1 MKVWLKRIL
10 IGLVAVLIVAL
21 VGIAIFLLTFDPN
34 AYKSRL
40 EQLVYERYHRTL
52 SIEGDIELSLFPRIG
67 LAVQDVSL
75 SDRDSPATFASFDT
89 ARFAVAIWPLMFNR
103 LVVDHVAVTGFKAWL
118 VRDEQ
123 GRFNFSDL
131 VHRSGSL
138 AGVGNAGLGLTGS
151 DAVGPVLAHSAAAIS
166 RAMFPPA
173 VAGTPSSAPAVLA
186 ANPVE
191 RADFQ
196 IDIAGLDLKG
206 GELHFFDRQTGAAG
220 RIEQFDL
227 VTGRVTFDQAFDVS
241 VKGRLLGDVPA
252 MDAGFEGQ
260 ALVQIDP
267 LERTYSAQR
276 INVTMAGALADLQAR
291 AVTLRGNLVYN
302 EFSRMFSASNL
313 EFQVQGD
320 LDGPQP
326 VKNMD
331 TRLTVPQLR
340 MDRSKAELQVTRLAV
355 RSNGQSAN
363 GSFELALNAPSL
375 SVSPELATGEPV
387 AGTLKV
393 NSPDSVLGV
402 SLEMAG
408 LGGDAFDVSLQ
419 ELKLDATQ
427 QRGDRLVNIQMSS
440 PATWAPFLRRGGL
453 SAMKGDVRV
462 EDATLPGGRFQ
473 FPFIGSV
480 RTDLFDDE
488 LTASINAV
496 LGGSKIDFAMA
507 VSQLANPQVAFDL
520 TTDNLDLNTLF
531 PPPVEPAPRA
541 VSDGEQAEQQS
552 SPEAKPE
559 AKPDA
564 AEPPAQPARQFD
576 WSFLESAR
584 VQGNIKAKALKAGGV
599 ELQGLEA
606 AVLAEEGVLQVHDIR
621 ANLYGGSL
629 ESNVS
634 LSAQHEITLDLS
646 AVSIDIRPLAQALM
660 AEQRLTGTGDF
671 QIALSTQGQTMPA
684 LISALGGNVRANVR
698 NGAWIGLNL
707 DQTIAEMEEVLRNT
721 FSGQLPEIASRF
733 DPSRRTTFESLNI
746 DMALNSGQGQFN
758 QLELVS
764 PSVHVKGGE
773 PASLDLV
780 NRQLDVL
787 LHVTPQGSSDNS
799 SSTRSI
805 LRDIA
810 IPVRVTGSFDDPAY
824 KVQWQEVG
832 HRAVKEAIQEGLL
845 DILSGS
851 SGQGGGS
858 LLLPLPDKSKD
869 ARRDPL
875 KSLGN
880 TLKGLLGQ

>member
-1 MKVWLKRIL
+1 
-10 IGLVAVLIVAL
+10 
-21 VGIAIFLLTFDPN
+21 
-34 AYKSRL
+34 
-40 EQLVYERYHRTL
+40 
-52 SIEGDIELSLFPRIG
+52 
-67 LAVQDVSL
+67 
-75 SDRDSPATFASFDT
+75 
-89 ARFAVAIWPLMFNR
+89 
-103 LVVDHVAVTGFKAWL
+103 
-118 VRDEQ
+118 
-123 GRFNFSDL
+123 
-131 VHRSGSL
+131 
-138 AGVGNAGLGLTGS
+138 
-151 DAVGPVLAHSAAAIS
+151 
-166 RAMFPPA
+166 
-173 VAGTPSSAPAVLA
+173 
-186 ANPVE
+186 
-191 RADFQ
+191 
-196 IDIAGLDLKG
+196 
-206 GELHFFDRQTGAAG
+206 
-220 RIEQFDL
+220 
-227 VTGRVTFDQAFDVS
+227 
-241 VKGRLLGDVPA
+241 
-252 MDAGFEGQ
+252 
-260 ALVQIDP
+260 
-267 LERTYSAQR
+267 
-276 INVTMAGALADLQAR
+276 
-291 AVTLRGNLVYN
+291 
-302 EFSRMFSASNL
+302 
-313 EFQVQGD
+313 
-320 LDGPQP
+320 
-326 VKNMD
+326 
-331 TRLTVPQLR
+331 
-340 MDRSKAELQVTRLAV
+340 
-355 RSNGQSAN
+355 
-363 GSFELALNAPSL
+363 
-375 SVSPELATGEPV
+375 
-387 AGTLKV
+387 
-393 NSPDSVLGV
+393 
-402 SLEMAG
+402 
-408 LGGDAFDVSLQ
+408 
-419 ELKLDATQ
+419 
-427 QRGDRLVNIQMSS
+427 
-440 PATWAPFLRRGGL
+440 
-453 SAMKGDVRV
+453 MKGDVRV

-520 TTDNLDLNTLF
+520 TTDNLDLSTLF

-541 VSDGEQAEQQS
+541 VSDGEETEPQAA
-552 SPEAKPE
+552 PEAKPE
-559 AKPDA
+559 A

-576 WSFLESAR
+576 WSFLESAH

-721 FSGQLPEIASRF
+721 FSGQLPEIANRF

-746 DMALNSGQGQFN
+746 DLALNSGQGQFTELD
-758 QLELVS
+758 LES

-773 PASLDLV
+773 PASIDLV
-780 NRQLDVL
+780 NRQLDVV
-787 LHVTPQGSSDNS
+787 LHVTPQASADNTQ
-799 SSTRSI
+799 STRSI

-858 LLLPLPDKSKD
+858 LLLPLPDKSED